1 MKPWHAFKY
10 PYHAVARFRFP
21 KANSRMVSDR
31 NVIDEYYL
39 DSLFPVPALPPSPLS
54 PQRLPGTSVESTA
67 ALQDVLK
74 DNHKRWHIFFN
85 HRRFHNHIT
94 HRALAL
100 YALGASGTSI
110 RTLYDLD
117 RQTQRPAIDTPEAI
131 TRANFV
137 DHLGD
142 ENYYQGYI
150 TFFKGE
156 VDEKGASKVLEEYVF
171 SDDFQYQEGASKQP
185 ELLARLTAGVMH
197 PMIHVGYG
205 LEFGLKGMLVEGLA
219 LCVVENPDVKGFFPL
234 SFFSGKQ
241 DDIEETSHVLSSLES
256 STKAGDTHVFDVLAR
271 MLKDD
276 HLKVNGA
283 PGSAQELIRSYGA
296 RIRHHAMRWTIDTTK
311 PGEVERRMEELIW
324 AASVIYAIGGY
335 NEGKGFA
342 AEFFLMHIVTSSL
355 FLPSVIVHLSP
366 RSQVL
371 LLRAYLQTILGW
383 WVGRGRPGLNIKSF
397 MASTPTQLASDK
409 PIFNTFLPIIQST
422 ITHTDDHLPK
432 IQRAFAHFSTL
443 YGTNPAGYYKD
454 TELEGAELLD
464 GSLFVRAAVLTDQYM
479 KSKKGESSFFWHMSG
494 FFQ

>member
-1 MKPWHAFKY
+1 MKPCMHLNTLHHAL
-10 PYHAVARFRFP
+10 ARYRFP
-21 KANSRMVSDR
+21 KANSRMTSHR

-54 PQRLPGTSVESTA
+54 PQRLPGTSVESVA

-85 HRRFHNHIT
+85 HRGFHNHIT

-117 RQTQRPAIDTPEAI
+117 RQKQRPAIDTPEAI

-150 TFFKGE
+150 AFFKRE
-156 VDEKGASKVLEEYVF
+156 VDEQGASKVLEEYVL
-171 SDDFQYQEGASKQP
+171 SDSFQHQEGASKQP

-205 LEFGLKGMLVEGLA
+205 LEFGLKGMLIEGLA
-219 LCVVENPDVKGFFPL
+219 LCAVENPDVKGFFPP
-234 SFFSGKQ
+234 SFFSGQQ
-241 DDIEETSHVLSSLES
+241 DDIEETSHLLPTLES
-256 STKAGDTHVFDVLAR
+256 STNAGDTHVFDVLAR

-276 HLKVNGA
+276 HLKVNDA
-283 PGSAQELIRSYGA
+283 PGSAQELIRSHGA
-296 RIRHHAMRWTIDTTK
+296 RIRHHAIRWTIDTTN
-311 PGEVERRMEELIW
+311 PGEVERKMEELIW

-366 RSQVL
+366 RSQAL
-371 LLRAYLQTILGW
+371 LLRAYLQTILAW
-383 WVGRGRPGLNIKSF
+383 WVGRGRPGLDIKSF
-397 MASTPTQLASDK
+397 MASTPTQLVSDK

-422 ITHTDDHLPK
+422 IIHTDDHLPK

-443 YGTNPAGYYKD
+443 YGTKPAGYHKG

-479 KSKKGESSFFWHMSG
+479 KSKKGESSFFWHMNG